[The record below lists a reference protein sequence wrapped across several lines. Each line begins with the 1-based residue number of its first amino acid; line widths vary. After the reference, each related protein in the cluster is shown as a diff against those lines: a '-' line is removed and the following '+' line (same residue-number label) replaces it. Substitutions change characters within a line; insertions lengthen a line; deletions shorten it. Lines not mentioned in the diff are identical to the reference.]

1 MLQGFIPAINLNS
14 RDFMKISIISIGK
27 FENSPHK
34 HVFETYIKRLKWKV
48 ELKELDLKNSQNLS
62 VPKIKEGEGAL
73 ILKALKP
80 SSKLIVLDEDGKQF
94 SSVAFAKMISD
105 FAVAGD
111 SDLSFAIGGSDG
123 LSEEVLKKSNLK
135 ISFGKMTFPHLMVRA
150 ILAEQLYRAQSI
162 IVGHPY
168 HREGK

>member
-1 MLQGFIPAINLNS
+1 
-14 RDFMKISIISIGK
+14 MKISIISIGK

-34 HVFETYIKRLKWKV
+34 QVFETYIKRLKWKV

-62 VPKIKEGEGAL
+62 VTKIKEGEGAL
-73 ILKALKP
+73 ILKVLKP

-111 SDLSFAIGGSDG
+111 SNLSFVIGGSDG
-123 LSEEVLKKSNLK
+123 LSEEVLQKSNLK

-162 IVGHPY
+162 IAGHPY

>member
-34 HVFETYIKRLKWKV
+34 QVFETYIKRLKWKV
-48 ELKELDLKNSQNLS
+48 ELKELDLKNSQNFS

-162 IVGHPY
+162 IAGHPY

>member
-1 MLQGFIPAINLNS
+1 
-14 RDFMKISIISIGK
+14 MKISIISIGK

-34 HVFETYIKRLKWKV
+34 QVFETYIKRLKWKV
-48 ELKELDLKNSQNLS
+48 ELKELDLKNSQNFS
-62 VPKIKEGEGAL
+62 VPKIKEGERAL

-111 SDLSFAIGGSDG
+111 SDLSFVIGGSDG
-123 LSEEVLKKSNLK
+123 LSEEVLQKSNLK

-162 IVGHPY
+162 ISGHPY

>member
-1 MLQGFIPAINLNS
+1 
-14 RDFMKISIISIGK
+14 MKISIISIGK

-34 HVFETYIKRLKWKV
+34 QVFETYIKRLKWKV

-62 VPKIKEGEGAL
+62 VTKIKEGEGAL
-73 ILKALKP
+73 ILKVLKP

-111 SDLSFAIGGSDG
+111 SDLSFVIGGSDG
-123 LSEEVLKKSNLK
+123 LSEEVLQKSNLK

-162 IVGHPY
+162 ISGHPY

>member
-1 MLQGFIPAINLNS
+1 
-14 RDFMKISIISIGK
+14 MKISIISIGK

-34 HVFETYIKRLKWKV
+34 QVFETYIKRLKWKV

-111 SDLSFAIGGSDG
+111 SDLSFVIGGSDG
-123 LSEEVLKKSNLK
+123 LSEEVLQKSNLK

-162 IVGHPY
+162 IAGHPY